1 VDASPSVPTL
11 FSPVAMIVV
20 QTGSAIP
27 STPIELVTSA
37 TLVTQIVLVLLAVL
51 SLISWG
57 IILAKWLEF
66 RRMHRAAN
74 AFLRD
79 FAKVSRLDQAA
90 SLAKRVKPSPF
101 TRVFARAVQFVQET
115 RPVAAEGGG
124 DARAPL
130 SAAQVEAL
138 RLVLDSETNAERDQL
153 GRAIPGLAVIGS
165 VSPLM
170 GLLGTVLGVIQ
181 AFLGIATKGSGN
193 LGAVAPGVAEALIA
207 TATALAVAI
216 PAIFGYNIF
225 ATKLNRFD
233 GELEGF
239 GSEVIALMAREGR
252 I

>member
-1 VDASPSVPTL
+1 ML
-11 FSPVAMIVV
+11 FIQA
-20 QTGSAIP
+20 GSAIP
-27 STPIELVTSA
+27 STPVELVRSA
-37 TLVTQIVLVLLAVL
+37 TPATQLVLVLLALL
-51 SLISWG
+51 SLLSWG

-66 RRMHRAAN
+66 RRMYRAAR
-74 AFLRD
+74 AFLMD
-79 FAKVSRLDQAA
+79 FEKVSRLEQAA
-90 SLAKRVKPSPF
+90 ALAKRVMPSPF
-101 TRVFARAVQFVQET
+101 TRVFARAVKFVQET
-115 RPVAAEGGG
+115 RPLSVEGGG
-124 DARAPL
+124 DTRAPM

-170 GLLGTVLGVIQ
+170 GLLGTVLGVIS
-181 AFLGIATKGSGN
+181 AFLGIAKQGSGN

-207 TATALAVAI
+207 TAAALAVAI